1 MSRYKGWDNDTAL
14 EDDLRNYVRE
24 NLKRAEMLS
33 FVRRDYYHYSQY
45 QWRHGVSEVSTDV
58 FVILIFNT
66 STEM

>member
-14 EDDLRNYVRE
+14 EDDLRKYVRE
-24 NLKRAEMLS
+24 NLKRAEILS
-33 FVRRDYYHYSQY
+33 FVR
-45 QWRHGVSEVSTDV
+45 VSEVSTDV